1 MAEFKD
7 LMILVDC
14 KNGTRS
20 PMDDQERITYF
31 AETNHPSKKVKF
43 GIRKKDRRHH
53 MYCIGKT
60 GMGKSTLLKNLI
72 VSDMR
77 AGENLAVLDPH
88 GDLVEELLD
97 FVPEERLEDVVYF
110 NPADMEYLIGLNV
123 LENVNPSR
131 HHLVASRLISTFK
144 KLWPEFWG
152 PRLEYILRNTVLSL
166 LYSEGTTLLDISR
179 MLTNKDFRSVIVTKI
194 KDTELRN
201 FWVNEF
207 EKYSSYQ
214 KTEAISPILNKVGPF
229 LVYPILRNIIGQE
242 KSTFDISKLMNEK
255 GILLANLSK
264 GRLGED
270 VSALLGSL
278 LITVIEFEALK
289 RAEQPENERKD
300 FYLYLD
306 EFQTFSTM
314 SIAHILSEARKH
326 KLNIILAHQYLDQL
340 TDETRSAV
348 FGNAGT
354 IISFQ
359 VGASDAGYMERE
371 FHGVFSEKDLLNLS
385 KHHIY
390 LRLTIDGI
398 TSKPFSAVT
407 LAPVNSATGVRDKV
421 IKLSCEKYGR
431 SRKLLET
438 KLPVFL
444 HKLKVDTKRKQN
456 ELF

>member
-1 MAEFKD
+1 
-7 LMILVDC
+7 
-14 KNGTRS
+14 
-20 PMDDQERITYF
+20 MDDQERITYF
-31 AETNHPSKKVKF
+31 AETNHPSRKVRF

-53 MYCIGKT
+53 MYVIGKT

-72 VSDMR
+72 ISDIR

-110 NPADMEYLIGLNV
+110 NPADMEYPVGLNV
-123 LENVNPSR
+123 LENINPSK

-144 KLWPEFWG
+144 KLWPDFWG

-166 LYSEGTTLLDISR
+166 LYSEDSTLLDISR

-201 FWVNEF
+201 FWINEF

-229 LVYPILRNIIGQE
+229 LVYPILRNIIGQK

-264 GRLGED
+264 GKLGED

-278 LITVIEFEALK
+278 LITSIEFEALK

-314 SIAHILSEARKH
+314 SIAHMLSESRKFCIGISLIH
-326 KLNIILAHQYLDQL
+326 QFLNQIPE
-340 TDETRSAV
+340 ETRSAI

-359 VGASDAGYMERE
+359 VGASDAEHLSKE
-371 FHGVFSEKDLLNLS
+371 FHGIFSGEDLLNLP

-390 LRLTIDGI
+390 LKLAIDGV
-398 TSKPFSAVT
+398 TSKPFSAIT
-407 LAPVNSATGVRDKV
+407 LPSINNRTDVRNEV
-421 IKLSCEKYGR
+421 IKLSREKYGR
-431 SRKLLET
+431 QRKIVET
-438 KLPVFL
+438 KLPVFPHQL
-444 HKLKVDTKRKQN
+444 RVDVDTERKQE

>member
-1 MAEFKD
+1 
-7 LMILVDC
+7 
-14 KNGTRS
+14 
-20 PMDDQERITYF
+20 MDDQDRITYF
-31 AETNHPSKKVKF
+31 AKTNHPSRIVKF
-43 GIRKKDRRHH
+43 GIRKRDRRHH
-53 MYCIGKT
+53 KYIIGKT
-60 GMGKSTLLKNLI
+60 GLGKSTLLKNLI
-72 VSDMR
+72 ISDMR
-77 AGENLAVLDPH
+77 AGENCAVLDPH
-88 GDLVEELLD
+88 GDLVEDLLD
-97 FVPEERLEDVVYF
+97 FVPEERLEETVYF
-110 NPADMEYLIGLNV
+110 NPADIEHPIGLNV
-123 LENVNPSR
+123 LESVNPAQ

-166 LYSEGTTLLDISR
+166 LFLEEPTLLDISR
-179 MLTNKDFRSVIVTKI
+179 MLTNKDFRSAVVVRI
-194 KDTELRN
+194 KDIELRN
-201 FWVNEF
+201 FWINEF

-229 LVYPILRNIIGQE
+229 LVYPILRNIIGQK
-242 KSTFDISKLMNEK
+242 KSTFRIDKIMNEK

-270 VSALLGSL
+270 LSTLLGSL
-278 LITVIEFEALK
+278 LITAIEFEALK

-314 SIAHILSEARKH
+314 SIAHILSEARKYR
-326 KLNIILAHQYLDQL
+326 LNMVLANQYLDQL
-340 TDETRSAV
+340 TEETRSAV

-359 VGASDAGYMERE
+359 IGAPDAEYLSKE
-371 FHGVFSEKDLLNLS
+371 FHGIFEEEDLLNLP

-390 LRLTIDGI
+390 LKLAIDGV

-407 LAPVNSATGVRDKV
+407 LPSAGNYTNVKDEV
-421 IKLSCEKYGR
+421 IKF
-431 SRKLLET
+431 SRKKHGEAT
-438 KLPVFL
+438 KNAKSESVGLSYRSMEDA
-444 HKLKVDTKRKQN
+444 KKKQG

>member
-7 LMILVDC
+7 LMILINC

-20 PMDDQERITYF
+20 HMNDQERITYF
-31 AETNHPSKKVKF
+31 AETNHPSRKVEF

-53 MYCIGKT
+53 MYVIGKT
-60 GMGKSTLLKNLI
+60 GMGKSSLLKNLAI
-72 VSDMR
+72 ADML

-97 FVPEERLEDVVYF
+97 FVPEDRLEDVVYF
-110 NPADMEYLIGLNV
+110 NPADMEYPLGLNV
-123 LENVNPSR
+123 LENVDTSK

-166 LYSEGTTLLDISR
+166 LYSEGSTLLDISR
-179 MLTNKDFRSVIVTKI
+179 MLTNKDFRSVIVAKI

-201 FWVNEF
+201 FWINEF

-229 LVYPILRNIIGQE
+229 LVYPILRNIIGQQ
-242 KSTFDISKLMNEK
+242 KNTFDISKIMNEK

-264 GRLGED
+264 GKLGED

-278 LITVIEFEALK
+278 LITIIEFEALK
-289 RAEQPENERKD
+289 RTEQCENGRKD

-326 KLNIILAHQYLDQL
+326 RLNIILAHQYLDQL

-371 FHGVFSEKDLLNLS
+371 FYGVFSDEDLLCLL
-385 KHHIY
+385 KHNIY
-390 LRLTIDGI
+390 LKLAIDGI
-398 TSKPFSAVT
+398 TSRPFSAVT
-407 LAPVNSATGVRDKV
+407 LSPANNATGVRDEV
-421 IKLSCEKYGR
+421 IKLSRERYCKSIKQVKSGLFGLPSGLRLNKEKKQG
-431 SRKLLET
+431 KL
-438 KLPVFL
+438 F
-444 HKLKVDTKRKQN
+444 
-456 ELF
+456 

>member
-1 MAEFKD
+1 
-7 LMILVDC
+7 
-14 KNGTRS
+14 
-20 PMDDQERITYF
+20 MDDQDRITYF
-31 AETNHPSKKVKF
+31 AETNHPSRKVRF

-53 MYCIGKT
+53 TYVIGKT

-77 AGENLAVLDPH
+77 ASENLAVLDPH

-97 FVPEERLEDVVYF
+97 FVPEERLEEVVYF
-110 NPADMEYLIGLNV
+110 NPADMEYPIGSNV
-123 LENVNPSR
+123 LENVDPSR

-166 LYSEGTTLLDISR
+166 LYSEGSTLLDISR
-179 MLTNKDFRSVIVTKI
+179 MLTNKNFRSVIVAKI
-194 KDTELRN
+194 KDIELKN

-229 LVYPILRNIIGQE
+229 LVYPILRNIIGQQ
-242 KSTFDISKLMNEK
+242 KSTFDISKIMNER

-264 GRLGED
+264 GKIGED

-278 LITVIEFEALK
+278 LITAIEFEALK
-289 RAEQPENERKD
+289 RAGQLENERKD

-306 EFQTFSTM
+306 EFQTFPTM
-314 SIAHILSEARKH
+314 SVAHILSESRKYR
-326 KLNIILAHQYLDQL
+326 LNMVLSNQYLDQL
-340 TDETRSAV
+340 TEETRSAV
-348 FGNAGT
+348 LGNAGT

-359 VGASDAGYMERE
+359 VGASDAEHLSKE
-371 FHGVFSEKDLLNLS
+371 FHGVFLEEDLLNLP

-390 LRLTIDGI
+390 LKLAIDGV
-398 TSKPFSAVT
+398 TSRPFSAIT
-407 LAPVNSATGVRDKV
+407 LAPVNNATGIKNDV
-421 IKLSCEKYGR
+421 IKYSREIYGR
-431 SRKLLET
+431 LKGMMESMSTGLPYRSMTNLEIRQGKLF
-438 KLPVFL
+438 K
-444 HKLKVDTKRKQN
+444 
-456 ELF
+456 